1 MYVDRL
7 FVFIIAIT
15 VIIGKGG
22 RGGGGGG
29 AHLLVLIAP
38 LYLEEQTSFGRVDLF
53 FTGLCLSSG
62 SGNKSPHLVKCRAHL

>member
-22 RGGGGGG
+22 RGVGGGG
-29 AHLLVLIAP
+29 LI
-38 LYLEEQTSFGRVDLF
+38 Y
-53 FTGLCLSSG
+53 
-62 SGNKSPHLVKCRAHL
+62 

>member
-22 RGGGGGG
+22 RG

-38 LYLEEQTSFGRVDLF
+38 LY
-53 FTGLCLSSG
+53 
-62 SGNKSPHLVKCRAHL
+62 

>member
-22 RGGGGGG
+22 RGGG

-38 LYLEEQTSFGRVDLF
+38 LY
-53 FTGLCLSSG
+53 
-62 SGNKSPHLVKCRAHL
+62 

>member
-22 RGGGGGG
+22 RGGGG
-29 AHLLVLIAP
+29 LI
-38 LYLEEQTSFGRVDLF
+38 Y
-53 FTGLCLSSG
+53 
-62 SGNKSPHLVKCRAHL
+62 

>member
-22 RGGGGGG
+22 RGGGGR
-29 AHLLVLIAP
+29 LI
-38 LYLEEQTSFGRVDLF
+38 Y
-53 FTGLCLSSG
+53 
-62 SGNKSPHLVKCRAHL
+62 

>member
-22 RGGGGGG
+22 REGGGG

-38 LYLEEQTSFGRVDLF
+38 LY
-53 FTGLCLSSG
+53 
-62 SGNKSPHLVKCRAHL
+62 

>member
-22 RGGGGGG
+22 RGGGG

-38 LYLEEQTSFGRVDLF
+38 LY
-53 FTGLCLSSG
+53 
-62 SGNKSPHLVKCRAHL
+62 

>member
-22 RGGGGGG
+22 RGGG
-29 AHLLVLIAP
+29 LI
-38 LYLEEQTSFGRVDLF
+38 YYF
-53 FTGLCLSSG
+53 
-62 SGNKSPHLVKCRAHL
+62 

>member
-22 RGGGGGG
+22 RGEGG
-29 AHLLVLIAP
+29 LI
-38 LYLEEQTSFGRVDLF
+38 Y
-53 FTGLCLSSG
+53 
-62 SGNKSPHLVKCRAHL
+62 